1 AEIVRAARDGA
12 DGARCTA
19 LRYLADHHDPDA
31 LPLTEDAVATGSAAA
46 AAAAVVAFERMRS
59 PAAVDPA
66 RRSAARPP
74 APARAAGR
82 VPACRGGVQ
91 DREPVL
97 AALREAV
104 RGEGP
109 DATTLWTLVDG
120 AGRLGITCA
129 APVLRHVY
137 R

>member
-1 AEIVRAARDGA
+1 ARCLAAVAGPDDRAEIVRAARDGA

-31 LPLTEDAVATGSAAA
+31 LPLIEDAVATGSAAVA
-46 AAAAVVAFERMRS
+46 DAAVDAFERMRS
-59 PAAVDPA
+59 LAAVDRA
-66 RRSAARPP
+66 RRWAGRPD
-74 APARAAGR
+74 ALGAAAGR
-82 VPACRGGVQ
+82 VLACRGGVQ

-109 DATTLWTLVDG
+109 D
-120 AGRLGITCA
+120 
-129 APVLRHVY
+129 
-137 R
+137 